1 MDGAMRT
8 PVFQL
13 QDLLKAFQRNK
24 VLTKEEILQVTQCS
38 TMTAWRLLQRHGYY
52 TSYNCNARYY
62 TLADIPQFDQHG
74 LWRFG
79 KIRFSQWGSLTETVI
94 ALVQNS
100 QAGMTAEQLQ
110 ELLLVKDLRPALGRL
125 YRQGRL
131 AREKIRG
138 RFVYFPREDASDRRE
153 RRRQMESP
161 PVLPPLEQIIAL
173 LVEIIQR
180 PKNSPQQ
187 WARRL
192 ARQQIQL
199 SQQDILAILNHYQID
214 LKKGLFTF

>member
-1 MDGAMRT
+1 
-8 PVFQL
+8 
-13 QDLLKAFQRNK
+13 LKAFQQNQ

-62 TLADIPQFDQHG
+62 TLADIPKFDQHG
-74 LWRFG
+74 LWNSG
-79 KIRFSQWGSLTETVI
+79 KIRFSRWGSLTETVI

-100 QAGMTAEQLQ
+100 QAGMNAEQLQ
-110 ELLLVKDLRPALGRL
+110 DLLLVKDLRPALGKL

-131 AREKIRG
+131 GREKIGG

-161 PVLPPLEQIIAL
+161 PVLPPLEQIIVRRPAQEVASFSEPGNQSGIIGFRWVGSRERFGRDATAL
-173 LVEIIQR
+173 R
-180 PKNSPQQ
+180 N
-187 WARRL
+187 
-192 ARQQIQL
+192 
-199 SQQDILAILNHYQID
+199 
-214 LKKGLFTF
+214 